1 MKQVESSVGAVTSL
15 DDELYVALYN
25 SRQIH
30 VYRCDDLHL
39 LRCLPITDLGA
50 QVSSLARF
58 LVLTHSCRLSLQLG
72 ILFESIFAFGATIM
86 LMGCRRKDVRSVK

>member
-1 MKQVESSVGAVTSL
+1 MKQVESSVGAVTAL

-50 QVSSLARF
+50 QVSSPPVF
-58 LVLTHSCRLSLQLG
+58 SCSLTHAVLAYSLGYFLKAS
-72 ILFESIFAFGATIM
+72 LP
-86 LMGCRRKDVRSVK
+86 SVLR